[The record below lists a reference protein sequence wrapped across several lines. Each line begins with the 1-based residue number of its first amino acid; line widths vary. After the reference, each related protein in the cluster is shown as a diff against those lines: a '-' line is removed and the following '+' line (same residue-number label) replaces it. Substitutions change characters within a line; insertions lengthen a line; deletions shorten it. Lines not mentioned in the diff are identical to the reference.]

1 MRGRRA
7 MVLRLEYRKVNILTF
22 SQYCFHGHIL
32 MSLFL
37 CRYENWEATIG
48 FPPAYDWEPCKYE
61 GERGH
66 VESMASMAELDQRG
80 HFLQYMVSLEGS
92 SVKFRVLNNCRE
104 HVVLE
109 VSVSISKSRDFGF
122 EPKGQNVTLIKLH

>member
-1 MRGRRA
+1 
-7 MVLRLEYRKVNILTF
+7 
-22 SQYCFHGHIL
+22 

-37 CRYENWEATIG
+37 GRYENWEATIG

-80 HFLQYMVSLEGS
+80 HFLQYMVSLEGPYLYIIKIFNLWELYASFKQILS
-92 SVKFRVLNNCRE
+92 SAYFFIQGYFSSHSEPLCHAVANLEGFHRVCSNPLRDQNNP
-104 HVVLE
+104 L
-109 VSVSISKSRDFGF
+109 
-122 EPKGQNVTLIKLH
+122 